1 MDALTAWIGLIGAV
15 VGGALTAISNYFVQR
30 QRLKSERDAE
40 RDRWRREDETRNI
53 DERRQTYTDFL
64 ENARWML
71 EKIEDLD
78 VALKDLAE
86 VDEVDVPPG
95 PSRERIEA
103 TIDRVEQLQKDLRWD
118 INGAYT
124 LLTKI
129 EIFGHEPVPE
139 AARNLFTCNRELFE
153 AKEKIANESLKL
165 SRAQVG
171 QGAPSALNERSV
183 YRQHYEYD
191 RDETGKVLKDM
202 SKQSQ
207 QYFNDAV
214 RRELGIPSV

>member
-30 QRLKSERDAE
+30 QRLQSERDAE
-40 RDRWRREDETRNI
+40 QARWQREDKTRNI

-86 VDEVDVPPG
+86 LPEGFVPPG

-129 EIFGHEPVPE
+129 EIFGHKPVPE
-139 AARNLFTCNRELFE
+139 AARNLFTCNRQLFD
-153 AKEKIANESLKL
+153 AKEKIANECVQLR
-165 SRAQVG
+165 RAQFG
-171 QGAPSALNERSV
+171 LGPPSTLDESE

-191 RDETGKVLKDM
+191 RDKKGKSLKNL
-202 SKQSQ
+202 SKQRQ
-207 QYFNDAV
+207 ENFNDAV